1 MIVMKAFLI
10 LLVFVNVLV
19 FGLGQGWFGT
29 KRVDTGRQTALL
41 DTQLN
46 PTALTVS
53 RGQLQGR

>member
-1 MIVMKAFLI
+1 MKAFLI